1 MQNQDDGHESKLACD
16 PTLSVDRDLDA
27 AHVCDKKTRLERL
40 ELVGQGLSKL
50 RAQPWLTVRKCSVAF
65 EWNRPT
71 QHKRCGP
78 RERCDAVHAQTP

>member
-16 PTLSVDRDLDA
+16 PTLSVDR
-27 AHVCDKKTRLERL
+27 DKKTRLERL

-78 RERCDAVHAQTP
+78 RERCDVDSCRHPVCV